1 MLGVAFTERS
11 VSGLLVG
18 DVNGTRRTIILRS
31 IVGLSTLTK
40 RGALNA
46 EVDGDGSVT
55 AADAAAILRYVVGLI
70 NIFPAQQP

>member
-1 MLGVAFTERS
+1 MITAADAA
-11 VSGLLVG
+11 LV
-18 DVNGTRRTIILRS
+18 LRS
-31 IVGLSTLTK
+31 IVGLSALTK

-70 NIFPAQQP
+70 NIFPVQQP